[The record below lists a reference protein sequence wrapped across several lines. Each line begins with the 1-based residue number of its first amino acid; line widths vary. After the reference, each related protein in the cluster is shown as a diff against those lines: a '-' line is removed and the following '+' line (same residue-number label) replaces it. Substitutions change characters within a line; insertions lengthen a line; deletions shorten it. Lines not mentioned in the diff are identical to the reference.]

1 MMLLGLWVI
10 MVNIPNIVKCVV
22 HGTQMGLW
30 KVNWS
35 IDRPSNGLN
44 MTLEDSQASFDGT
57 CDAYFQSINDASG
70 ASMDSGSQS
79 DEDIYCE

>member
-1 MMLLGLWVI
+1 
-10 MVNIPNIVKCVV
+10 
-22 HGTQMGLW
+22 
-30 KVNWS
+30 
-35 IDRPSNGLN
+35 